1 MHALEL
7 TRSDTYSR
15 EEGHD
20 TPATLSMSMRLS
32 LRLKDLRD
40 QATGES
46 ASAATR
52 QTGCGCF
59 RMRALALR
67 ASTWQTRRGNAG
79 SGALSPNSDSPG
91 PTLVKG
97 AEADQGD
104 AFACKIQEPRKPRAG
119 VGADER
125 RPCSH
130 TRRTQSQSAG
140 VINAVHGTAWH
151 QS

>member
-79 SGALSPNSDSPG
+79 SGALAPTQTHPAPHSSKVPWLIKVMLLPARSKNPVNPGQESVRTSGAPAHTPGALSPS
-91 PTLVKG
+91 L
-97 AEADQGD
+97 
-104 AFACKIQEPRKPRAG
+104 RA
-119 VGADER
+119 
-125 RPCSH
+125 
-130 TRRTQSQSAG
+130 
-140 VINAVHGTAWH
+140 
-151 QS
+151 